1 MLDLGALPFSV
12 MSQKIGFFLFADDTN
27 MFFSHDEV
35 LLLEK
40 TSDEEPLKL
49 TSWWQVN
56 KLSKK
61 LFTIQIYGCQSQAEM
76 VKPSY

>member
-27 MFFSHDEV
+27 IFFSHDEV

-40 TSDEEPLKL
+40 TSDKEPLKL
-49 TSWWQVN
+49 TSCWQVN
-56 KLSKK
+56 KLS
-61 LFTIQIYGCQSQAEM
+61 INYSQSKSM
-76 VKPSY
+76 VFNPRQKW

>member
-27 MFFSHDEV
+27 IFFSHDEV

-56 KLSKK
+56 KLS
-61 LFTIQIYGCQSQAEM
+61 INYSQSRSM
-76 VKPSY
+76 VFNPGQKW

>member
-56 KLSKK
+56 KLS
-61 LFTIQIYGCQSQAEM
+61 INYSQSKSM
-76 VKPSY
+76 VVNPRQKW